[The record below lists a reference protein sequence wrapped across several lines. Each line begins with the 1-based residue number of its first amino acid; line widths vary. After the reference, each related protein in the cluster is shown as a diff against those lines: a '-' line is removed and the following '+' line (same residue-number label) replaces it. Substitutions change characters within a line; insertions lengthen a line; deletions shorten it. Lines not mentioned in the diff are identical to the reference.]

1 MMEKNILSLG
11 KTLNRFIAAQRTSIE
26 QVRNE
31 GRYSARRSPIKHR
44 YKSSHRSRLPHR
56 RHHDPRQRS
65 DSPISFAASQSN
77 IVDGSDIDF
86 VYHNPLPPIVNFE
99 HVNAD

>member
-1 MMEKNILSLG
+1 MMEKNIFSIG

-31 GRYSARRSPIKHR
+31 GRYSARRSSIKHR
-44 YKSSHRSRLPHR
+44 CKSSHRSSLPHR
-56 RHHDPRQRS
+56 RHHDLRQRS
-65 DSPISFAASQSN
+65 ESPIPLAASQSN
-77 IVDGSDIDF
+77 IVGGSEIDF
-86 VYHNPLPPIVNFE
+86 VYHNPPPPIVNFE